1 MQSLG
6 PEPRQRNQHVRFE
19 SKADMATSQR
29 DVRFTPKADMETFG
43 YLEVDLAK

>member
-1 MQSLG
+1 VPLRDFD
-6 PEPRQRNQHVRFE
+6 ETNVRFE
-19 SKADMATSQR
+19 SKADIEAPSP